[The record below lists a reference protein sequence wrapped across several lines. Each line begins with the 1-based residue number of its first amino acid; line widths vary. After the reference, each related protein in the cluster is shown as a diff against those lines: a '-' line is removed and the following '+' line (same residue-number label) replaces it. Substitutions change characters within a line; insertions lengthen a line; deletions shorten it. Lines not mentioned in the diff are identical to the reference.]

1 MIFIVSILI
10 AIGSFV
16 AWQSARKNANVN
28 TLARGS
34 SAIFGVVALVFVL
47 VAASQMFTVVPAGN
61 VGVVDFFGTV
71 SDVTLKSGI
80 NMINPLAKVVKFS
93 VKTEEIKEVMDVPS
107 KEGLTVRLEL
117 SALFHLNPDKAAE
130 VYKTIG
136 ENYVQIILE
145 PQFRSV
151 ARGVT
156 AAYDAR
162 ALYTSERELIAQI
175 IQKDIEKLVEP
186 RGITV
191 EATPMRQV
199 GLPAGLTE
207 SITEKLRAEQE
218 SQRMQFILTKE
229 KQEAER
235 KRIEAQG
242 ISDFQ
247 NIVARGISEQL
258 LRWKGIEA
266 TEKLASSTNAKVI
279 VIGAGK
285 DGLPLILDTK

>member
-1 MIFIVSILI
+1 MIFLFSLLV
-10 AIGSFV
+10 AIGSFI
-16 AWQSARKNANVN
+16 AWQSARKSSSGNAM
-28 TLARGS
+28 ARGS
-34 SAIFGVVALVFVL
+34 SAIFGAAALLFLVL
-47 VAASQMFTVVPAGN
+47 ALSQTFTVVPAGS
-61 VGVVDFFGTV
+61 VGVVDFFGSV
-71 SDVTLKSGI
+71 SDLTLKAGI

-93 VKTEEIKEVMDVPS
+93 VKTEEIKEAMDVPS
-107 KEGLTVRLEL
+107 KEGLTVKLEL
-117 SALFHLNPDKAAE
+117 SALFHLNPEKAAE

-136 ENYVQIILE
+136 ENYIQIILE

-156 AAYDAR
+156 SGYDAR
-162 ALYTSERELIAQI
+162 ALYTSEREVISQI
-175 IQKDIEKLVEP
+175 IQKDLEKLVEP
-186 RGITV
+186 RGITI
-191 EATPMRQV
+191 EATPLRQV

-218 SQRMQFILTKE
+218 SQRMQFVLTKE

-247 NIVARGISEQL
+247 NIVARGISDQL

-266 TEKLASSTNAKVI
+266 TEKLATSTNAKIVI
-279 VIGAGK
+279 IGAGK